1 MILKLDL
8 ATSIFIDIFYLVL
21 WLLPFCRAL
30 IDDVVTNFSL
40 ILKAWR

>member
-8 ATSIFIDIFYLVL
+8 ETSIFIDNFYPVL
-21 WLLPFCRAL
+21 WPLPFCRAL
-30 IDDVVTNFSL
+30 VDDVVTNFSL